1 MPKTPD
7 DVGRFFRPK
16 DGECAEKRLCIAIM
30 ASKSASI
37 AAILKL
43 SSEFLAK
50 IILMA
55 IAVNSSFTA
64 TIPYVYG
71 GNAPVIS
78 LGQSPGV
85 ISTAVALA
93 EAGSVVLS
101 LPGAPKGAVTY
112 TASGLLHA
120 LASAGTAT
128 SKPTTSTEETTS
140 VDDGILAS
148 INNPGSTDGVYDGS
162 GVFTSTS
169 GISAN
174 FADVLSSNPGLSA
187 VAVSD
192 SFTQGIVGTLVNT
205 SA

>member
-1 MPKTPD
+1 
-7 DVGRFFRPK
+7 
-16 DGECAEKRLCIAIM
+16 
-30 ASKSASI
+30 
-37 AAILKL
+37 
-43 SSEFLAK
+43 
-50 IILMA
+50 MA

-64 TIPYVYG
+64 TIPYVFG
-71 GNAPVIS
+71 GNAPVID

-93 EAGSVVLS
+93 DAGSVVLS

-112 TASGLLHA
+112 TASGLLHI

-128 SKPTTSTEETTS
+128 SKPTTPDEETAALGK
-140 VDDGILAS
+140 GILAS
-148 INNPGSTDGVYDGS
+148 LDNSNSDSTDGVYDGS
-162 GVFTSTS
+162 GIFTPTS

-174 FADVLSSNPGLSA
+174 FADVLSSNPGLSS

-192 SFTQGIVGTLVNT
+192 AVAQGVVGTLVST